1 MATHSRIL
9 AWEVPA
15 HGITKESD
23 TTLQLKTMP
32 QENLK
37 FPEISQLMYERIR
50 GSRQFDNTPKTLH
63 NVTYNIL

>member
-1 MATHSRIL
+1 
-9 AWEVPA
+9 
-15 HGITKESD
+15 
-23 TTLQLKTMP
+23 MP